1 MKLFLTSA
9 GLPPETIK
17 EFFKLLNKK
26 PKGLKVCFITTASY
40 GEHPKGNPWYVR
52 KDRQQLLELDFKLT
66 ELDLR
71 KENKESLKEKLKNID
86 IIFVEGGNTFYLL
99 KYVRESGFDKVI
111 KPLLKKKV
119 IYVGV
124 SAGSIIAGLSIDS
137 AGWKHADRNIVN
149 LKDLTG
155 LKLVSFVITP
165 HTDKTNIEAIKKCA
179 NRANY
184 PVVALSDKQAVLIK
198 GKTKRIVGT
207 GDKLIFNTTD
217 KF

>member
-1 MKLFLTSA
+1 MKLFLTSG

-26 PKGLKVCFITTASY
+26 PKGIKLCFDTTASY
-40 GEHPKGNPWYVR
+40 GEHPKGNPWYVK
-52 KDRQQLLELDFKLT
+52 KDRQQLLDLGFKVM

-71 KENKESLKEKLKNID
+71 TENKKSLKEKLKNID
-86 IIFVEGGNTFYLL
+86 VIFVEGGNTFYLL

-111 KPLLKKKV
+111 KLLLKKKM

-124 SAGSIIAGLSIDS
+124 SAGSIIAGLNIDS

-155 LKLVSFVITP
+155 LKLVPFVITP
-165 HTDKTNIEAIKKCA
+165 HTDETNIEVIKKCA
-179 NRANY
+179 SKANY
-184 PVVALSDKQAVLIK
+184 PVIALSDKQAALIK
-198 GKTKRIVGT
+198 GKTKRIVGI
-207 GDKLIFNTTD
+207 GNKLIFNTTD
-217 KF
+217 RF